1 MPFDANEILE
11 NIDVGVMVV
20 TASGTIQFA
29 NRMAPT
35 TFGLTVDDFI
45 GKSVTTLCADA
56 VGTDGRPLSESE
68 HPCSHACRTLLPVA
82 DFVMGVA
89 PPNSTERIW
98 LRINVRPKLNA
109 QGGLDSLF
117 CSFTNISDAKRQQQ
131 STEDIYHAVIR
142 AMSEGVVIHE
152 QDSSIRLANPAAER
166 ILGMTTAQM
175 TGRTPL
181 DPRWKLSRPD
191 GTPPAPEDIP
201 SEITRKTGNACKDKV
216 LVVHRPTGER
226 AWLSVNSAPFDGGG
240 AAGYGTVATF
250 TDITAEHEARIAL
263 EESRAHFQRVLDA
276 LPGVVY
282 QFVRHDNGENRLEFV
297 SRAAIDLLGISATAL
312 QNASSLLL
320 ERIHPD
326 DLADLSAAY
335 SEATKTLHICERD
348 FRMRNHQNDGWM
360 WIRARAIPE
369 RTPNGIRWTGVAMD
383 TTQSHLLADGLQRA
397 QRREAMGD
405 LAAGIAHNF
414 NNLLAAIVPNLEMA
428 HDEASE
434 ALRPMLADA
443 QNAARNAAELV
454 AQLLAFGKQE
464 NTPDAGATAD
474 LVAVVNDAIKIC
486 RRTFDRG
493 IRIETSIAASEAFVR
508 GRASELQQII
518 LNLVLNARDAVENRV
533 SPRISISLAVKP
545 GPTKPGQLE
554 NEHIE
559 LAVQDNGA
567 GMDEATLRRIGEPFF
582 TTKEP
587 GRGTGLGLATVFQ
600 SVTAAHGTLHVESKH
615 LEGTSFSLR
624 FPLIHRLPTAIQSPA
639 HIDAK
644 FSGRIV
650 LIDDEELV
658 RRVLGRVVVRMNLEP
673 IEISNG
679 DEAGE
684 RIEQLLALDPPVR
697 AVILDL
703 SMPGLSGAEILKR
716 IRKLRPTLPVI
727 ILSGHIVA
735 HDDLKDA
742 SRILQKP
749 VSASELKAVLAEVL
763 GG

>member
-11 NIDVGVMVV
+11 NIDVGVVVV
-20 TASGTIQFA
+20 TPSGIVQFA
-29 NRMAPT
+29 NRMAPA
-35 TFGLTVDDFI
+35 TFGLAINEFI
-45 GKSVTTLCADA
+45 GKSFHTLCADA
-56 VGTDGRPLSESE
+56 IGADGKRLPESF
-68 HPCSHACRTLLPVA
+68 HPCDLVSQTLLPVA
-82 DFVMGVA
+82 NFVMGVA
-89 PPNSTERIW
+89 PPGSTDRIW
-98 LRINVRPKLNA
+98 LRVNVRPKLNA
-109 QGGLDSLF
+109 QGGLDSLY

-191 GTPPAPEDIP
+191 GTPPGSEDIP
-201 SEITRKTGNACKDKV
+201 SEITRKTGIACKDKV
-216 LVVHRPTGER
+216 LIVHRPTGER
-226 AWLSVNSAPFDGGG
+226 AWLSVNSDPFDSGG
-240 AAGYGTVATF
+240 AAGFGTVATF
-250 TDITAEHEARIAL
+250 TDITAERDTRVAL
-263 EESRAHFQRVLDA
+263 EESRAHYQRVLDA

-282 QFVRHDNGENRLEFV
+282 EFVRHENGEGQLHFV
-297 SRAAIDLLGISATAL
+297 SRAVIDLLGITAAAL

-326 DLADLSAAY
+326 DLTSLAATY
-335 SEATKTLHICERD
+335 NEAGKSLRICERD
-348 FRMRNHQNDGWM
+348 FRMRNQQNDCWM

-369 RTPNGIRWTGVAMD
+369 RTPDGVRWTGVAMD
-383 TTQSHLLADGLQRA
+383 STQSHLLAEGLQRA

-414 NNLLAAIVPNLEMA
+414 NNMLAAIVPNLEMA
-428 HDEASE
+428 YDEANE

-464 NTPDAGATAD
+464 AATDAGATAD

-493 IRIETSIAASEAFVR
+493 IRIETSISASEAFVR
-508 GRASELQQII
+508 GKGSEFQQIV
-518 LNLVLNARDAVENRV
+518 LNLILNARDALENRA
-533 SPRISISLAVKP
+533 SPRISITLSV
-545 GPTKPGQLE
+545 E
-554 NEHIE
+554 NEHID
-559 LAVQDNGA
+559 LVVQDNGA
-567 GMDEATLRRIGEPFF
+567 GMDEETFRRIGEPFF

-600 SVTAAHGTLHVESKH
+600 SVSAAKGTIQVESKH
-615 LEGTSFSLR
+615 LEGTSFHLR
-624 FPLIHRLPTAIQSPA
+624 FPLIHRLPPAIQPTVR
-639 HIDAK
+639 IDAR
-644 FSGRIV
+644 FSGRIL

-658 RRVLGRVVVRMNLEP
+658 RRVLGRIVMRLNLEP
-673 IEISNG
+673 IELSSG
-679 DEAGE
+679 DEAAE
-684 RIEQLLALDPPVR
+684 RIEELLALHPPVR

-703 SMPGLSGAEILKR
+703 SMPGLPGTEVLKR
-716 IRKLRPTLPVI
+716 IRKLQPTLPII
-727 ILSGHIVA
+727 ILSGHILA
-735 HDDLKDA
+735 PEDLKEA
-742 SRILQKP
+742 SWILQKP
-749 VSASELKAVLAEVL
+749 VSSSQLNAVLDEVL
-763 GG
+763 RD